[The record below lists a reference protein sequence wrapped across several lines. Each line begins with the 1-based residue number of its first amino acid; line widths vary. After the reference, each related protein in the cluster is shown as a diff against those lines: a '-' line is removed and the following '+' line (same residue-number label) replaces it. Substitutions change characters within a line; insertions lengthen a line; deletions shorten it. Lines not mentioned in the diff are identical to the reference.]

1 MGIVEA
7 VLIGIVQGLTE
18 FLPISSTAHVRIVPA
33 LCGWADP
40 GAAFT
45 AVIQLGTLLAVLIYF
60 WKDLARIFVAWLR
73 GLAGGDAARQLDAK
87 LGWGIFVGTLPI
99 VVLGLLFKT
108 KIENEWRSLQIIAWT
123 LIGLGVLMAVAE
135 KLGSRKRG
143 MDRVTVWDGLIVG
156 FWQALALV
164 PGASRSGS
172 TITGGL
178 FAGLDRATAARFSF
192 LLSVPSILAAAVLAL
207 KEHKDVLLGPERTP
221 VLVASAAA
229 FVSGYW
235 AIGFLLKF
243 LQRHPVYAFTAYR
256 LALGLL
262 LLGLLQSGRLGPM
275 TGMPEPSP
283 PASKTRHEA
292 AANPA
297 PHASG
302 HVGRSR
308 LLPS

>member
-33 LCGWADP
+33 LCGWPDP

-60 WKDLARIFVAWLR
+60 WKDLARIFTAWLR
-73 GLAGGDAARQLDAK
+73 GLAGGAAAKELDAK
-87 LGWGIFVGTLPI
+87 LGWGIFIGTLPI

-108 KIENEWRSLQIIAWT
+108 RIENEWRSLQIIAWT
-123 LIGLGVLMAVAE
+123 LIGLGLLMAVAE
-135 KLGSRKRG
+135 RVGSRKRG
-143 MDRVTVWDGLIVG
+143 MDRLTVWDGLIVG

-207 KEHKDVLLGPERTP
+207 KEHKDVLLGPERMP
-221 VLVASAAA
+221 VVVATLAA

-243 LQRHPVYAFTAYR
+243 LQRHPVYAFTVYR
-256 LALGLL
+256 VALGLL
-262 LLGLLQSGRLGPM
+262 LLGLLQSGKLSPM
-275 TGMPEPSP
+275 TGIAEKAPSGETVRVERP
-283 PASKTRHEA
+283 LK
-292 AANPA
+292 PA
-297 PHASG
+297 PNTTH
-302 HVGRSR
+302 HDGRSR
-308 LLPS
+308 LLSA

>member
-33 LCGWADP
+33 LFGWADP

-45 AVIQLGTLLAVLIYF
+45 AVIQLGTLLAVLIFF
-60 WKDLARIFVAWLR
+60 WKDLARILVAWLR
-73 GLAGGDAARQLDAK
+73 GLAGGAAAKEQDAK
-87 LGWGIFVGTLPI
+87 LGWGIFIGTLPI
-99 VVLGLLFKT
+99 VVLGLMFKNR
-108 KIENEWRSLQIIAWT
+108 IENEWRSLQIIAWT
-123 LIGLGVLMAVAE
+123 LIGLGLLMALAE
-135 KLGSRKRG
+135 KVGARKRG
-143 MDRVTVWDGLIVG
+143 MERVTVWDGLLIG

-178 FAGLDRATAARFSF
+178 FSGLDRSTAARFSF

-221 VLVASAAA
+221 VLVATLAA

-243 LQRHPVYAFTAYR
+243 LQRHSVYAFTVYR
-256 LALGLL
+256 VALGLL
-262 LLGLLQSGRLGPM
+262 LLGLLQSGRLSPM
-275 TGMPEPSP
+275 TGISDVPKTKKETARLERSP
-283 PASKTRHEA
+283 A
-292 AANPA
+292 AP
-297 PHASG
+297 G
-302 HVGRSR
+302 HPGRSH
-308 LLPS
+308 LLSS